1 MYMVMKNPAILFL
14 KSAFLALTITHALPS
29 LAATGI
35 PDIGQMFANLSSS
48 SITLMKLV
56 SGCAFV
62 AGIFLAYRSAVAF
75 KEYADGGG
83 RTQLKTPFGIML
95 AATLMIAFPGTINMA
110 TETLSLGQNTGSI
123 LSEGGGGGGGA
134 VGMMSAALTGVLLFV
149 KLVGH
154 IAIFRGILM
163 LKKIAEGQQGAE
175 VGRALT
181 HIFGG
186 AAAVNINATINL
198 LANSVGM
205 SLPI

>member
-14 KSAFLALTITHALPS
+14 KSAFLALTITHALPG
-29 LAATGI
+29 LAATSI

-48 SITLMKLV
+48 SITMMKLV

-62 AGIFLAYRSAVAF
+62 VGIFLAYRSAIAF

-123 LSEGGGGGGGA
+123 LSESGGGGGA
-134 VGMMSAALTGVLLFV
+134 TGMMSAALTGVLLFV

>member
-1 MYMVMKNPAILFL
+1 MVMKNPAILFL
-14 KSAFLALTITHALPS
+14 KSAIFALTVTYALPT
-29 LAATGI
+29 LAATSI
-35 PDIGQMFANLSSS
+35 PDIGQMFSNLSSS

-62 AGIFLAYRSAVAF
+62 VGIYLAYRSAMAF

-110 TETLSLGQNTGSI
+110 TETLALGQNTGSV
-123 LSEGGGGGGGA
+123 LSESGGGGGA
-134 VGMMSAALTGVLLFV
+134 VGMMSSALTGVLLFV

>member
-14 KSAFLALTITHALPS
+14 KAAVLALTVTHALPT
-29 LAATGI
+29 LAATSI
-35 PDIGQMFANLSSS
+35 PDIGQMFSNLSSS

-62 AGIFLAYRSAVAF
+62 VGIYLAYRSAMAF

-110 TETLSLGQNTGSI
+110 TETLALGQNTGSV
-123 LSEGGGGGGGA
+123 LSESGGGGGA
-134 VGMMSAALTGVLLFV
+134 VGMMSSALTGVLLFV

>member
-14 KSAFLALTITHALPS
+14 KSAILALTLTYALPG
-29 LAATGI
+29 LAATSI
-35 PDIGQMFANLSSS
+35 PDIGQMFSNLSSS

-62 AGIFLAYRSAVAF
+62 AGIYLAYRSAMAF

-110 TETLSLGQNTGSI
+110 TETLALGQNTGSV
-123 LSEGGGGGGGA
+123 LSESGGGGGA
-134 VGMMSAALTGVLLFV
+134 VGMMSSALTGVLLFV

-186 AAAVNINATINL
+186 AAAVNINATISL

-205 SLPI
+205 TLPI

>member
-1 MYMVMKNPAILFL
+1 MYMVMKNPAILFI
-14 KSAFLALTITHALPS
+14 KSALLALTLTYTLPS
-29 LAATGI
+29 LAATSI

-48 SITLMKLV
+48 SILLMRLV

-62 AGIFLAYRSAVAF
+62 AGIYLAYRSAMAF

-110 TETLSLGQNTGSI
+110 TETLSLGQNTGSV
-123 LSEGGGGGGGA
+123 LSEGGGGGGA

-186 AAAVNINATINL
+186 AAAVNINATISL

>member
-1 MYMVMKNPAILFL
+1 MYMVMKNPAILFV
-14 KSAFLALTITHALPS
+14 KSVFLALTITHALPS
-29 LAATGI
+29 LAATSI

-48 SITLMKLV
+48 SLALMKLV

-62 AGIFLAYRSAVAF
+62 MGLFLAYRSAVAF

-83 RTQLKTPFGIML
+83 RTQLKTPFGIMI

-110 TETLSLGQNTGSI
+110 TETLSLGQNTGGV
-123 LSEGGGGGGGA
+123 LSETGGGGGA

-186 AAAVNINATINL
+186 AAAVNINATISL

-205 SLPI
+205 TLPI

>member
-14 KSAFLALTITHALPS
+14 KSAIFALTVTYALPT
-29 LAATGI
+29 LAATSI
-35 PDIGQMFANLSSS
+35 PDIGQMFSNLSSS

-62 AGIFLAYRSAVAF
+62 VGIYLAYRSAMAF

-110 TETLSLGQNTGSI
+110 TETLALGQNTGSV
-123 LSEGGGGGGGA
+123 LSESGGGGGA
-134 VGMMSAALTGVLLFV
+134 VGMMSSALTGVLLFV